1 MIIQLNGHSK
11 ELVQNQSLKSLIEGF
26 CKQHNRVI
34 AEVNG
39 EIIKSHSWETITV
52 KDGDTIELV
61 SFVGGG

>member
-1 MIIQLNGHSK
+1 MNIIINGQTRQLPN
-11 ELVQNQSLKSLIEGF
+11 SLNVSEIVGKF
-26 CKQHNRVI
+26 CKEKTPVI

-39 EIIKSHSWETITV
+39 EIVQKLQWDEIIL

>member
-1 MIIQLNGHSK
+1 MKIQLNGQGKQLHSS
-11 ELVQNQSLKSLIEGF
+11 QSLKELIENF

-39 EIIKSHSWETITV
+39 EIIRSHQWPTV
-52 KDGDTIELV
+52 SLKDGDVVELI